1 MNFWS
6 LEKFNLIWKYIPAKL
21 QIILL
26 QNWRPYKIRRQNTL
40 MYYYNN
46 VIIKIVTECVQN
58 LKFWTVDFWTQ
69 LVFDSSTW
77 ASSCATRN
85 DNQLGKARRR
95 CATRV
100 ASLNYCANALRA
112 YSELCCLQRVLH
124 PMLCMVCA
132 GSSRVGS
139 PGTCQV
145 ETWQKLLRAS
155 QPRTTTIVIDLW
167 Y

>member
-1 MNFWS
+1 
-6 LEKFNLIWKYIPAKL
+6 
-21 QIILL
+21 
-26 QNWRPYKIRRQNTL
+26 

-100 ASLNYCANALRA
+100 ASLNDCANALRA
-112 YSELCCLQRVLH
+112 YSELCCLYRVLY

-145 ETWQKLLRAS
+145 ETWQKPLRAS
-155 QPRTTTIVIDLW
+155 QPRTTTERSCRPRVPLYIIPGKQNLSISCFNIINHGT
-167 Y
+167 YQY